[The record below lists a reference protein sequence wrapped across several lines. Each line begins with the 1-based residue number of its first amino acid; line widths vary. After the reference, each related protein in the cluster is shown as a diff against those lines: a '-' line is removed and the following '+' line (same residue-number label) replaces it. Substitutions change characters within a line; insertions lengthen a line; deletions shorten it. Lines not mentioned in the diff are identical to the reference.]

1 MTDQLLLDLDG
12 NLDAKFRSGYDTGLN
27 WRHNWMPGGPHVY
40 RGNAQSQA
48 EYDYWH
54 IGLRAGLEENFAA
67 NPDFA
72 KWFDSN
78 RHGAYTTYNK
88 S

>member
-1 MTDQLLLDLDG
+1 MADQLLLDLHG
-12 NLDAKFRSGYDTGLN
+12 NLDKKFREGYETGLN

-48 EYDYWH
+48 EYDYWQ
-54 IGLRAGLEENFAA
+54 IGLRAGLEENFKAS
-67 NPDFA
+67 PEYA
-72 KWFDSN
+72 KWFDNN
-78 RHGAYTTYNK
+78 RHNTYSTYNK